1 MKSKKK
7 TKKKLKGGDATK
19 KGLLEA
25 FIHRYFSKPDNFAD
39 EIESGR
45 YDIVVAL
52 LVIALFYFIFKVTQ
66 ELLPSNN
73 KQRRGNKKRSSAP
86 KQQEV
91 CT

>member
-1 MKSKKK
+1 MEAAEA
-7 TKKKLKGGDATK
+7 GCRNRARARR
-19 KGLLEA
+19 LLA

-73 KQRRGNKKRSSAP
+73 KQRRGNKKRAKSSGKAGSRGR
-86 KQQEV
+86 
-91 CT
+91 